1 MRLAHNAGMK
11 SKEVVGDTPTPPYV
25 HISEEGVDMTID
37 NQNPTTVAQPAE
49 GDQQKFYY
57 PPDDLANNS
66 NIMAYAREKGF
77 RNVDELYDWTIRH
90 PQDFWSDMATR
101 FLDWYEP
108 WQQVLD
114 ESQAPFY
121 KWFAGGK
128 INIVHNAIDRH
139 LEGPNRDKIAIIW
152 ESEQGE
158 TKTYTYAQLAV
169 EVNRFANVLKKEGVR
184 KGDRVTVYLSRVP
197 ELVIAMLAI
206 AKIGAM
212 HSVVYGGF
220 STDALHSRIIDA
232 QSRVL
237 ITADGGWMNNKIVE
251 LKRITDEAVDR
262 ATDVVRRVIVLKHTG
277 HDVPMKEGRDVWWHE
292 LAAQPGMDEPCPTE
306 VMDAED
312 PLYMLYTSGT
322 TGAPKGLVHTCGGY
336 QAQVVATLSFVFDIK
351 PDDVW
356 WCAADPGWVTG
367 HSYIVYGPLILGTT
381 EVIYEGAPTYPNPG
395 RWWEIAEKYGVTLL
409 YTAPTAIRGL
419 MRFGEEWP
427 NQYDLSKLRLLGS
440 VGEPINPEAWRWYY
454 RVIGKQ
460 RCPIMD
466 TWWQTETGAF
476 MITPNPTTPLKP
488 GSATKPFLG
497 IEADV
502 LTEEGESAGPQEDG
516 LLVIKRPWPSMLR
529 TIYGDPQRYV
539 DQYWSRLPGYYTAGD
554 AARKDEDGYFWVI
567 GRIDDVIKVS
577 GYRLGTAEVESALVL
592 HPAVAEAAA
601 IGLPHEIK
609 GHAIHTFVIL
619 RQGHEPTVSLAEE
632 LRQHVGKE
640 LGPIARPEAINFVT
654 ALPKTR
660 SGKIMRRVLKARAL
674 GLPEGDLSTLEA

>member
-1 MRLAHNAGMK
+1 MMSIGERAPA
-11 SKEVVGDTPTPPYV
+11 
-25 HISEEGVDMTID
+25 
-37 NQNPTTVAQPAE
+37 TVSQLSAQE

-57 PPDDLANNS
+57 PPQELVERS
-66 NIMAYAREKGF
+66 NIMAYVREKGF
-77 RNVDELYDWTIRH
+77 KTVDELYLWTIQQ
-90 PQDFWSDMATR
+90 PEQFWSEMASR
-101 FLDWYEP
+101 FIEWFEP

-121 KWFAGGK
+121 KWFVGGK
-128 INIVHNAIDRH
+128 LNAAHNAVERH
-139 LEGPNRDKIAIIW
+139 ANGPNRDKLAYIW

-158 TKTYTYAQLAV
+158 TRRITYGELAA
-169 EVNRFANVLKKEGVR
+169 EVNRFANVLRSQGVK
-184 KGDRVTVYLSRVP
+184 KGDRVTIYLSRVP
-197 ELVIAMLAI
+197 ELPIAMLAC

-220 STDALHSRIIDA
+220 STEALYNRIMDA

-237 ITADGGWMNNKIVE
+237 ITGDGGYMNGKIVE

-262 ATDVVRRVIVLKHTG
+262 AHDVVETVIVLRRTG
-277 HDVPMKEGRDVWWHE
+277 HDVPMKEGRDKWWHE
-292 LAAQPGMDEPCPTE
+292 LAAQPGMDAPCPTE

-322 TGAPKGLVHTCGGY
+322 TGAPKGLVHTTGGY
-336 QAQVVATLSFVFDIK
+336 LTQVATTLSFVFDIK
-351 PDDVW
+351 PDDIY

-367 HSYIVYGPLILGTT
+367 HSYIVYGPLMLGATG
-381 EVIYEGAPTYPNPG
+381 VMYEGAPSYPNPG
-395 RWWEIAEKYGVTLL
+395 RWWEIVQKYGVTIL

-427 NQYDLSKLRLLGS
+427 NKYDLSSLRLLGS

-454 RVIGKQ
+454 RVIGKN

-502 LTEEGESAGPQEDG
+502 LTEEGKPAGAEDDG

-529 TIYGDPQRYV
+529 TIYGDPQRYI
-539 DQYWSRLPGYYTAGD
+539 DQYWSRIPGFYTAGD

-567 GRIDDVIKVS
+567 GRIDDVLKVS
-577 GYRLGTAEVESALVL
+577 GYRLGTAELESALVS
-592 HPAVAEAAA
+592 HPAVAEAAV
-601 IGLPHEIK
+601 IGLPHEVK
-609 GHAIHTFVIL
+609 GNAIHAYVLL
-619 RQGHEPTVSLAEE
+619 RQGYEGSDQLAEE
-632 LRQHVGKE
+632 LRQHVAKE
-640 LGPIARPEAINFVT
+640 MGPIARPEAINFVT
-654 ALPKTR
+654 SLPKTR

-674 GLPEGDLSTLEA
+674 GLPEGDLSTLEG